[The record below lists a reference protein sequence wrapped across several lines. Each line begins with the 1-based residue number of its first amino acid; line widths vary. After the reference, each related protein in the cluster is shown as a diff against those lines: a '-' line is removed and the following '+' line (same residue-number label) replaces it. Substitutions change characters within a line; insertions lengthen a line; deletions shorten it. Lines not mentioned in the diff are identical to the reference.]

1 MVANNDR
8 LNWDSFT
15 YLLPV
20 QVIMVSAVS
29 PPPSTDMKEDSMI
42 KRHSPDGNFTVSSAY
57 DVLRDM
63 DGDKSWPGT
72 WEVEN
77 WLYEVVDG
85 DREVKI
91 QREAHS
97 AADSLAGFGLSM
109 IRIIGSSPHLLR
121 DVA

>member
-1 MVANNDR
+1 MQKVSVADMVANNDR

-63 DGDKSWPGT
+63 VIDTRYKF
-72 WEVEN
+72 N
-77 WLYEVVDG
+77 
-85 DREVKI
+85 
-91 QREAHS
+91 
-97 AADSLAGFGLSM
+97 ADFSGKAEL
-109 IRIIGSSPHLLR
+109 
-121 DVA
+121 